1 MELPCRTPSPCP
13 QGTRELLGAENPTH
27 SVARVS
33 VVEGGEKDF
42 SYREVVIR
50 MMDRKRL
57 TDKENKL
64 LVTEGDGGRE
74 KLGIWD

>member
-1 MELPCRTPSPCP
+1 M
-13 QGTRELLGAENPTH
+13 
-27 SVARVS
+27 S